1 MNMMTDRKSTA
12 AEDSL
17 SARFDAAL
25 TELPGADVPWVR
37 EMRETAMA
45 RFNARGLPDR
55 RVEAWKYS
63 DLRAKLREAADLTV
77 DGDDLTEAEIYEAL
91 GVDFDEML
99 SYRIVIVDGVYR
111 SELSNLEGAGDKLEL
126 ISMRDALNNPP
137 KWFEEKFGQI
147 NPREDEAVIDLNTAF
162 MSDGIA
168 LRVAQGAQIERP
180 IHLIMITGSKTSG
193 FVSLRNFVRVEES
206 AKLTLMETYTTRR
219 APDMQRNSVTEI
231 EVGDKAQVEHIKY
244 QNEGRRAT
252 HVTSWMVALGKKS
265 KYSGFEF
272 AIGGEFARHQTFLRF
287 LGEHAHASISGAMM
301 LWDKQHADATVV
313 VNHDVPNCTSRELFK
328 CVLDDRA
335 HGVVQGKAIVHK
347 RAQKTDGHQMARSLM
362 LSEIAQFSSKPE
374 LEIYADDVI
383 CGHGSTSGELDEN
396 LLFYLRARG
405 IPEDKARALLVNA
418 FIDEAIE
425 RVENEQIRMAFLAR
439 SADWLGQ
446 KREEDN

>member
-45 RFNARGLPDR
+45 RYNARVLPDR

-147 NPREDEAVIDLNTAF
+147 NPREDETVIDLNSAF

-168 LRVAQGAQIERP
+168 CAWLKVLKLNGP
-180 IHLIMITGSKTSG
+180 YTS
-193 FVSLRNFVRVEES
+193 S
-206 AKLTLMETYTTRR
+206 
-219 APDMQRNSVTEI
+219 
-231 EVGDKAQVEHIKY
+231 
-244 QNEGRRAT
+244 
-252 HVTSWMVALGKKS
+252 
-265 KYSGFEF
+265 
-272 AIGGEFARHQTFLRF
+272 
-287 LGEHAHASISGAMM
+287 
-301 LWDKQHADATVV
+301 
-313 VNHDVPNCTSRELFK
+313 
-328 CVLDDRA
+328 
-335 HGVVQGKAIVHK
+335 
-347 RAQKTDGHQMARSLM
+347 
-362 LSEIAQFSSKPE
+362 
-374 LEIYADDVI
+374 
-383 CGHGSTSGELDEN
+383 
-396 LLFYLRARG
+396 
-405 IPEDKARALLVNA
+405 
-418 FIDEAIE
+418 
-425 RVENEQIRMAFLAR
+425 
-439 SADWLGQ
+439 
-446 KREEDN
+446 